1 MAIKTTLEQLE
12 EVQTAISS
20 VLKGQDVT
28 VDGVR
33 VTLANLNE
41 LTAREQILLNR
52 YKAETGTGGMA
63 VNVGIRSR

>member
-12 EVQTAISS
+12 EVQTAISA
-20 VLKGQDVT
+20 VLKGQDVM